1 MVYQS
6 ENITQFLHV
15 LLKPTKIKGGSRRS
29 HKRIPSF
36 STVPRTLHFLM
47 EFVQMLGFVLVGSKR
62 TYGEKVLDTFKL
74 KLMGIN
80 LIHVRKCLPRSL
92 PCNKLSSKNQYC
104 RTTMIEYNHICDM
117 IFEIDYI
124 IIAIFDYITREN
136 PVIYIISLL
145 TCQRPW

>member
-1 MVYQS
+1 MLG
-6 ENITQFLHV
+6 FLTYRV
-15 LLKPTKIKGGSRRS
+15 LASLYVSRRS

-80 LIHVRKCLPRSL
+80 LIHVRKCPTSVVA
-92 PCNKLSSKNQYC
+92 
-104 RTTMIEYNHICDM
+104 M
-117 IFEIDYI
+117 
-124 IIAIFDYITREN
+124 
-136 PVIYIISLL
+136 
-145 TCQRPW
+145 